1 MGIPD
6 QLQAERI
13 ADQFA
18 ESGKIPL
25 VYTRISK
32 LGSKSSKGS
41 IVEYAKSQ
49 DYGESVIPQNQL
61 TDAMFTESA
70 TIFSNFSSNP
80 FVVGPAL
87 TDIDNETE
95 TKLEFGDLFN
105 EKDVSLSSED
115 IIKKNLDQ
123 IVIDNNIKENK
134 DC

>member
-1 MGIPD
+1 MIFVV
-6 QLQAERI
+6 RI
-13 ADQFA
+13 NLILAN
-18 ESGKIPL
+18 
-25 VYTRISK
+25 VH
-32 LGSKSSKGS
+32 
-41 IVEYAKSQ
+41 
-49 DYGESVIPQNQL
+49 
-61 TDAMFTESA
+61 